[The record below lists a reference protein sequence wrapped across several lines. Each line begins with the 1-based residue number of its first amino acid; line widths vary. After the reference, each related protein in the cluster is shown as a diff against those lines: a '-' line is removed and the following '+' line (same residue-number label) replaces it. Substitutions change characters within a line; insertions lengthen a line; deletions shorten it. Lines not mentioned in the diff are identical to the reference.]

1 MRTLALALT
10 PVLSLSISVP
20 ARAAV
25 DETNAHRLNA
35 LGLFLG
41 TGSGYNLGGS
51 ATRLHGIIMLTRM
64 LGEEGAALSFD
75 GPCPFSDVA
84 AGKPGAYTGYAFAQ
98 GYTTGVSATTFHPG
112 GALSFKHYV
121 TFLLRALGY
130 DDGAGD
136 FTFAASLDKAVEI
149 GMMTRASADCI
160 LQKQY
165 ALYRG
170 DLVDLSVSALT
181 TPLADGSATLAESLA
196 KKGVFTWEEGR
207 AQGLIGG
214 GQEAYVHSSLR
225 NTGAPKPE
233 QSASSGA
240 VSRVTKTY
248 ALPSG
253 SVSADVI
260 TVDTSA
266 PGVSVRAAMVNQKLG
281 ASAPF
286 SSIVSASGADV
297 IVNANFFAAYS
308 GQDKFP
314 VGHVMADGTFLY
326 GVSGLT
332 SFGFTGSGAV
342 YVGRPAVFFYVRGGR
357 DSWACYEMN
366 SKT

>member
-1 MRTLALALT
+1 M
-10 PVLSLSISVP
+10 
-20 ARAAV
+20 
-25 DETNAHRLNA
+25 
-35 LGLFLG
+35 
-41 TGSGYNLGGS
+41 
-51 ATRLHGIIMLTRM
+51 
-64 LGEEGAALSFD
+64 
-75 GPCPFSDVA
+75 
-84 AGKPGAYTGYAFAQ
+84 
-98 GYTTGVSATTFHPG
+98 
-112 GALSFKHYV
+112 
-121 TFLLRALGY
+121 GY

-165 ALYRG
+165 ALYRR

-214 GQEAYVHSSLR
+214 GQESYVHSSLR

-266 PGVSVRAAMVNQKLG
+266 PRRQRPGRHGEPEAGRFRAFQQHRVRFRRGCDRQRE
-281 ASAPF
+281 
-286 SSIVSASGADV
+286 
-297 IVNANFFAAYS
+297 
-308 GQDKFP
+308 
-314 VGHVMADGTFLY
+314 FLCRLFRA
-326 GVSGLT
+326 G
-332 SFGFTGSGAV
+332 
-342 YVGRPAVFFYVRGGR
+342 
-357 DSWACYEMN
+357 
-366 SKT
+366 

>member
-1 MRTLALALT
+1 M
-10 PVLSLSISVP
+10 
-20 ARAAV
+20 
-25 DETNAHRLNA
+25 
-35 LGLFLG
+35 
-41 TGSGYNLGGS
+41 
-51 ATRLHGIIMLTRM
+51 
-64 LGEEGAALSFD
+64 
-75 GPCPFSDVA
+75 
-84 AGKPGAYTGYAFAQ
+84 
-98 GYTTGVSATTFHPG
+98 
-112 GALSFKHYV
+112 
-121 TFLLRALGY
+121 
-130 DDGAGD
+130 
-136 FTFAASLDKAVEI
+136 
-149 GMMTRASADCI
+149 
-160 LQKQY
+160 
-165 ALYRG
+165 
-170 DLVDLSVSALT
+170 DLSVSALM

-233 QSASSGA
+233 QSAS
-240 VSRVTKTY
+240 
-248 ALPSG
+248 SG

-342 YVGRPAVFFYVRGGR
+342 YVGTLPPNVGV
-357 DSWACYEMN
+357 
-366 SKT
+366 